1 MRIVNCRSSFLGL
14 LLAMSVQIWA
24 VLSVTAM
31 RLLGRKT
38 GGGRSVS
45 PESRSGFLLLTST
58 SCSGFGMLCSDLGLS
73 DSSLE
78 ACEAQPEM
86 SESAEGAWPPFNDT
100 ARVLCCQCAC
110 ARGFNRRPRL
120 YRWAV
125 AHFLLEA
132 NPSTGN
138 RSTDC
143 EPLCQKGP
151 AFSNQVG
158 RVFPSYTLRWS
169 MWLWTLSSQ
178 MVGGMS
184 RRPAGSQIAKV
195 RCCWFRIPAD
205 GLASGVKASRSTLGV
220 EAPSG
225 TAVVKACTANAC
237 STKLPTPRF
246 GFPFSRGNA
255 ICS

>member
-1 MRIVNCRSSFLGL
+1 
-14 LLAMSVQIWA
+14 
-24 VLSVTAM
+24 
-31 RLLGRKT
+31 
-38 GGGRSVS
+38 
-45 PESRSGFLLLTST
+45 
-58 SCSGFGMLCSDLGLS
+58 
-73 DSSLE
+73 
-78 ACEAQPEM
+78 M

-220 EAPSG
+220 EAPSV